1 MDVQD
6 WTSLLSIVALAAS
19 WIWLLSLHLH
29 LSYSDWRR
37 KASLAAFGCVS
48 IALLLGTITSG
59 FMHLILAGGVSQ
71 RFGHMFLAILRP
83 ILWIAVSVACG
94 AIILV
99 LVGKGRPRILVLAW
113 LCFLCVP
120 NVSLLPAMATGLYSQ
135 WREAAPIRNRLKVLA
150 GGNAVNCGT
159 LNPWTAPKPSSI
171 CVLKSFENRKPF
183 FALYDTQEVSID
195 SRFIDGLAGDNLGN
209 LYDVEFSSKGWST
222 QGLTGQSQ
230 LTDGGHILVEPCP
243 KPITLTPSIYKG
255 ITCIARTMASTIARN
270 R

>member
-6 WTSLLSIVALAAS
+6 WIPLLSILALAAS
-19 WIWLLSLHLH
+19 WIWLLSHH

-37 KASLAAFGCVS
+37 RASLAAFGCVS
-48 IALLLGTITSG
+48 IALLLGAITSG
-59 FMHLILAGGVSQ
+59 FMHLILAGVVSQ

-83 ILWIAVSVACG
+83 ILWTALSVAFG

-99 LVGKGRPRILVLAW
+99 LVGKGRPRILALAW
-113 LCFLCVP
+113 LCVLWVP

-159 LNPWTAPKPSSI
+159 LNPWTDPKPSSD

-183 FALYDTQEVSID
+183 LALYDTQEVSID

-209 LYDVEFSSKGWST
+209 LYDVEFSSMGWSA
-222 QGLTGQSQ
+222 QVLTGQSQ
-230 LTDGGHILVEPCP
+230 LTDGGYILVEPCP
-243 KPITLTPSIYKG
+243 KPITLTRSIYKG
-255 ITCIARTMASTIARN
+255 MTCIPRIMASTN
-270 R
+270 EHK